1 MTAHQCVKIGTAT
14 DGGDQGDF
22 VAGLTSAARL
32 FFDQSAATYSL
43 YNSSNRIVN
52 QLSSVASTAT
62 VFNEDSQDIDL
73 RVEGDNKAS
82 NLLVDASD
90 DEVAIDGRFS
100 LVALTPAQITAD
112 TNDYNPESTAT
123 NRSSFWRISSDAS
136 RAISGIANGLDGR
149 FLVLVN
155 VGANVIQL
163 KNQDAGSSAANRI
176 ITGIGATVNLDADD
190 TAELIYDSTTS
201 RWRQIS

>member
-1 MTAHQCVKIGTAT
+1 LTAHQCVKIGTAT
-14 DGGDQGDF
+14 DGGSQGDL
-22 VAGLTSAARL
+22 VVGLLNAGRK
-32 FFDQSAATYSL
+32 FFDQSVPAEYF

-52 QLSSVASTAT
+52 QFSAVAGTAT
-62 VFNEDSQDIDL
+62 VINEDSQDIDF

-112 TNDYNPESTAT
+112 QNDYNPESTAT

-136 RAISGIANGLDGR
+136 RAITGIANGLDGR

-155 VGANVIQL
+155 VGSNAITL
-163 KNQDAGSSAANRI
+163 KNEDAGSSAANRI
-176 ITGIGATVNLDADD
+176 ITGIGATVTLDADD